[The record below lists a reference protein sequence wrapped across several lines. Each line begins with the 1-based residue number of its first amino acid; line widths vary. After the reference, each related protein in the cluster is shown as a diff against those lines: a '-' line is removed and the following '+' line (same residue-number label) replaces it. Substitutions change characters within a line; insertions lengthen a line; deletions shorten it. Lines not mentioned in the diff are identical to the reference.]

1 MIHLPGYH
9 VWTDD
14 AGLHLRISRWW
25 LLVIVI
31 GIALS
36 LADKTGAQVPP
47 RAEQPHPDQF
57 QYNGE
62 SLAIY
67 STLHSKA
74 KSTRAAAYSL
84 ITISG
89 CTSGVIPQA
98 MQRVEAELNSKVG
111 FRLTRNDAQPDFVV
125 KIGCG
130 SEQIRQCGAVN
141 IFCLPEGFPANNN
154 IWLSDI
160 LSSYAS
166 DTQLAIPLHEVLHAV
181 AVWNEQY
188 CTGTETTGICR
199 GLARFSPAP
208 GWRDFMNTGELSR
221 HGFEAIEVER
231 WINTMYLLAIIPTCG
246 RGDTD
251 PSWGGVWDSCVG
263 RWFAPNG
270 FSVEPGSWT
279 WWNPQGQP
287 EWTAGNADRLRWNIQ
302 IGAWFPCDDGFFL
315 PARGYWSF
323 APGC

>member
-84 ITISG
+84 TTISG

-98 MQRVEAELNSKVG
+98 MQRVEAELSKVG
-111 FRLTRNDAQPDFVV
+111 FALTRNDARPDFVV

-141 IFCLPEGFPANNN
+141 IFCLPEGYPANNN

-199 GLARFSPAP
+199 GLTLFTPAP
-208 GWRDFMNTGELSR
+208 GWRDVMNTGELSR

-231 WINTMYLLAIIPTCG
+231 WERTMYPLQVACTADPCWTGIRWLFSNGWSFEPDSSGCG
-246 RGDTD
+246 KWFDTAGRLVWGACD
-251 PSWGGVWDSCVG
+251 NSWGG
-263 RWFAPNG
+263 
-270 FSVEPGSWT
+270 
-279 WWNPQGQP
+279 
-287 EWTAGNADRLRWNIQ
+287 RWNE
-302 IGAWFPCDDGFFL
+302 AWRLWFGRDCGCVFD
-315 PARGYWSF
+315 PAVNRWYSL
-323 APGC
+323 AVP